1 MIGTTFEKLRST
13 LTNNAFSLKKCP
25 NRPIIFIAH
34 SFGGLVLLKV
44 RPVASIRPLYEADDR
59 PQILV
64 QASRDFETSESI
76 SDKTMGLIL
85 FGTPLR
91 GADASLSHGE
101 ILQLAQE
108 QIAAESNL
116 DNLRIMQ
123 DGDESLESL
132 VDDYLSMVKNEVRP
146 YTVCFY
152 ESRDSDVGAI
162 VKNKVSTSNE
172 RSERM
177 DSCNGTHCLTT
188 HARGSPNA
196 CS

>member
-13 LTNNAFSLKKCP
+13 LTNNGISLKKCP
-25 NRPIIFIAH
+25 DRPIKFIAH

-44 RPVASIRPLYEADDR
+44 RPVASIRPLCEADDR

-101 ILQLAQE
+101 ILQLAQG

-172 RSERM
+172 RSE
-177 DSCNGTHCLTT
+177 
-188 HARGSPNA
+188 
-196 CS
+196 